1 MAYLHHHYE
10 PDINTELIR
19 IQQRAKAYQI
29 IRDELY
35 KTSITWPLLHYLS
48 IDEGKELLVW
58 THSVVCGCHIGARV
72 LTTKVFSRVKSSH

>member
-1 MAYLHHHYE
+1 MAYHHHHYE

-48 IDEGKELLVW
+48 IDEGKELLV
-58 THSVVCGCHIGARV
+58 
-72 LTTKVFSRVKSSH
+72 